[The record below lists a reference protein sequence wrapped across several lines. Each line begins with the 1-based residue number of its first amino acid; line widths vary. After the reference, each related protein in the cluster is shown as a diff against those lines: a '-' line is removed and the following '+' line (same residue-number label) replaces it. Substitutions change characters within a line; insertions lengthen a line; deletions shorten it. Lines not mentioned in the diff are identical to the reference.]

1 MKEKKYFF
9 ITLGLFFILLMKLEF
24 FKNSY
29 FVINEN
35 FNNRFVTAYKKDYF
49 SGFCAKESH
58 GYIKYIQNKFKLNI
72 SPKIINFNEA
82 RMKLPYWIFYKN
94 KKIINEKELILL
106 NFKST
111 DNFKFEDYLI
121 KDQFNNSCFYLIKN

>member
-1 MKEKKYFF
+1 
-9 ITLGLFFILLMKLEF
+9 
-24 FKNSY
+24 
-29 FVINEN
+29 
-35 FNNRFVTAYKKDYF
+35 
-49 SGFCAKESH
+49 
-58 GYIKYIQNKFKLNI
+58 
-72 SPKIINFNEA
+72 
-82 RMKLPYWIFYKN
+82 MKLPYWIFYKN